1 MFEIYAENVTERRVV
16 SMKLQKMDAK
26 ERAGT
31 QYMTPMQQ
39 IQDKSRRL
47 LMKELVAHPAEAVLS
62 KMPAGM
68 DEEGSAEED

>member
-1 MFEIYAENVTERRVV
+1 
-16 SMKLQKMDAK
+16 MKLQKMDAK
-26 ERAGT
+26 ERTGT

-68 DEEGSAEED
+68 DEEGSAEGDQVEG